1 MYCTCIYKTWRVLKL
16 PADLFPPDHSFK
28 NESDEKFEELQKL
41 RIRVAELESELGI
54 KKGSNSLKFKVDHLF
69 AVGSPLGMFLMLR
82 EHSPLV
88 KESKGADSLLPSAMC
103 KRIHNV
109 HHPSDPVVS
118 LVSTIEYSTCSA
130 CYCEMSVWYLLFL
143 LYLSYTGAC
152 ACI

>member
-1 MYCTCIYKTWRVLKL
+1 MGRERERERERERRKEVIDGAWSWRIIKITSC
-16 PADLFPPDHSFK
+16 PFPPDHPFK
-28 NESDEKFEELQKL
+28 NKADEKFKELQKL

-69 AVGSPLGMFLMLR
+69 AVGSPLGIFLMLR

-88 KESKGADSLLPSAMC
+88 KESKGADSLLPSAIC

-118 LVSTIEYSTCSA
+118 LVST
-130 CYCEMSVWYLLFL
+130 M
-143 LYLSYTGAC
+143 
-152 ACI
+152 